1 MTPQLSAQQPEV
13 KPSTQP
19 EAIPDDLILAAINRS
34 ERHRVRRG
42 APRWEIYDHLDIAK
56 RSREARQVR
65 GQVAALVE
73 LGLLEASRAHNVPM
87 WVLTKKGRR
96 RLRRAGDVEGL
107 LPQSPQH
114 RSWARAQTLGEQE
127 IDRFCESLRGA
138 LSEALE
144 TLSAPASSVS
154 SDTWYELGRRLDC
167 HARRL
172 GSVIHCLHEW
182 VEPSD
187 ETPDIDEHHNRSRRS
202 FCFWSWADEMD
213 REHAS
218 NGRG

>member
-1 MTPQLSAQQPEV
+1 MKTTAAPAPGAI
-13 KPSTQP
+13 PDDT
-19 EAIPDDLILAAINRS
+19 IPDDLILAAIERS
-34 ERHRVRRG
+34 ERHRVCRG
-42 APRWEIYDHLDIAK
+42 APRWEIYDHLDIGK

-65 GQVAALVE
+65 GQVAALAE
-73 LGLLEASRAHNVPM
+73 MGLLEASRAHNVPM

-96 RLRRAGDVEGL
+96 RLRGAGDVEAL
-107 LPQSPQH
+107 LPESPQH
-114 RSWARAQTLGEQE
+114 RTWARAQTLGEQE
-127 IDRFCESLRGA
+127 IDRFCESLRGV

-144 TLSAPASSVS
+144 VLSAPAQSAS

-182 VEPSD
+182 AEPSD
-187 ETPDIDEHHNRSRRS
+187 DAPDVDEHRNRSRRS

-213 REHAS
+213 RERAG
-218 NGRG
+218 NGKGGGC

>member
-1 MTPQLSAQQPEV
+1 MKTTAAPAPDAI
-13 KPSTQP
+13 PADT
-19 EAIPDDLILAAINRS
+19 IPDDLILAAIERS

-42 APRWEIYDHLDIAK
+42 APRWEIYDHLDIRK
-56 RSREARQVR
+56 NSREARHVR
-65 GQVAALVE
+65 GQVAALAE
-73 LGLLEASRAHNVPM
+73 TGLLEASRAHNIPM

-96 RLRRAGDVEGL
+96 HLRRAGDVEAL
-107 LPQSPQH
+107 LPESPQH
-114 RSWARAQTLGEQE
+114 RTWARARTLGEQE
-127 IDRFCESLRGA
+127 IDRFCGSLRQV

-144 TLSAPASSVS
+144 TLSAPAQSVS
-154 SDTWYELGRRLDC
+154 SDTWYELGQRLDC

-182 VEPSD
+182 AEPSD
-187 ETPDIDEHHNRSRRS
+187 DAPDIDGHRNRSRRS
-202 FCFWSWADEMD
+202 FCFWGWADEMG